1 MQGASPHD
9 LKWNISR
16 VEGWCAI
23 HAAGILHGENF
34 IWPDPRLSRVGRT
47 FLKVKRL
54 REQGKKYWAAD
65 LDL

>member
-1 MQGASPHD
+1 M
-9 LKWNISR
+9 
-16 VEGWCAI
+16 EGWCAI

-54 REQGKKYWAAD
+54 REQGKKDWAAD